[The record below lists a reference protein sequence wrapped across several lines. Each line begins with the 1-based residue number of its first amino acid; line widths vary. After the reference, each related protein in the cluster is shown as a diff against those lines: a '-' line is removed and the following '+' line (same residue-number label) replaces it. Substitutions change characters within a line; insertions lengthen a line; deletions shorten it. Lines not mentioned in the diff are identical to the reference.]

1 MCLAGVLATGT
12 VHAHHT
18 AAAVFST
25 DDIEIEGFVTEFNFK
40 NPHLNIVLAVT
51 DENGVETE
59 WMATGPGPTPFRR
72 WGWTADTVQP
82 GQYLRISGR
91 KSRDGGP
98 MLLMEATDIHGGRIV
113 ELNPADGAIARTVA
127 VSSTISRPSRQAET
141 PTAIPTLDRRHGDGR
156 PNLNGMW
163 LGSREGLGRN
173 NPPLNARAAAEQE
186 RFDPFED
193 DPAFTECADA
203 GLVRQAAT
211 IRPLRITQHDDRLV
225 FEYEEFAA
233 RRVIYLDGRG
243 PEREEHTLFG
253 YHTARYE
260 GDALIIETT
269 QLLGNLSGPLGN
281 ALSDLATT
289 VETYR
294 RVDDPASGPAIELR
308 MVITDPGN
316 LTSTWEIGTIKYY
329 TTDPYDFVEVDCRL
343 PYKASGQRQ
352 SPEKNQVGP
361 NGWG

>member
-1 MCLAGVLATGT
+1 MVELKLKLPLLRAMCLAGILAAGT
-12 VHAHHT
+12 VHAHHNS
-18 AAAVFST
+18 AAVFST
-25 DDIEIEGFVTEFNFK
+25 ADVEIEGFVTEFNFK
-40 NPHLNIVLAVT
+40 NPHLNIILAVA

-72 WGWTADTVQP
+72 WGWTPDTVQP
-82 GQYLRISGR
+82 GQYLRIFGR

-98 MLLMEATDIHGGRIV
+98 MVLMDAPDIHGGRIV
-113 ELNPADGAIARTVA
+113 ELDPADGSIVRTIAG
-127 VSSTISRPSRQAET
+127 SSTVSRPSREAAT
-141 PTAIPTLDRRHGDGR
+141 ATAIPTLDLRHGDGR

-163 LGSREGLGRN
+163 LGSRDGLGRD
-173 NPPLNARAAAEQE
+173 NPPLNARAAAEQA

-203 GLVRQAAT
+203 GLVRQAT
-211 IRPLRITQHDDRLV
+211 SIRPLRITQHDNRLV

-243 PEREEHTLFG
+243 PESEEHTLFG
-253 YHTARYE
+253 HPLARYE

-281 ALSDLATT
+281 ALSDRATT

-316 LTSTWEIGTIKYY
+316 LTRAWEIGTIKYY
-329 TTDPYDFVEVDCRL
+329 TADPYDVVEVDCRL
-343 PYKASGQRQ
+343 PYKASGQR
-352 SPEKNQVGP
+352 
-361 NGWG
+361 

>member
-59 WMATGPGPTPFRR
+59 WMATGPG
-72 WGWTADTVQP
+72 
-82 GQYLRISGR
+82 
-91 KSRDGGP
+91 
-98 MLLMEATDIHGGRIV
+98 
-113 ELNPADGAIARTVA
+113 
-127 VSSTISRPSRQAET
+127 
-141 PTAIPTLDRRHGDGR
+141 LD
-156 PNLNGMW
+156 GMW
-163 LGSREGLGRN
+163 LGSRQGIGRN

-281 ALSDLATT
+281 ALSDRATT
-289 VETYR
+289 VETYG

-352 SPEKNQVGP
+352 SPEGNQVGP
-361 NGWG
+361 NGRG